1 MFEDDPIG
9 LPRRGWFYQIKMGLE
24 ELAFLGLVV
33 LSVIGESVSNYSPI
47 ISFWYWLSMIP
58 VFAATAIVTE
68 WSRARAAGQSA
79 MKVIGIQVAHWGGT
93 VIGLFAT
100 YTLWHVGRLGN
111 EHTGLIV
118 LLLLALTTFLDG
130 YHVGWRFY
138 LTGVLLFIYTIVAAL
153 LKAVIWIALL
163 IAIPVVIFG
172 LYWDKHHPLPTRA
185 GTTGS

>member
-79 MKVIGIQVAHWGGT
+79 MTVIRIQVAHWGGT

-111 EHTGLIV
+111 E
-118 LLLLALTTFLDG
+118 
-130 YHVGWRFY
+130 
-138 LTGVLLFIYTIVAAL
+138 
-153 LKAVIWIALL
+153 
-163 IAIPVVIFG
+163 P
-172 LYWDKHHPLPTRA
+172 RA
-185 GTTGS
+185 

>member
-1 MFEDDPIG
+1 MFEDDTIR
-9 LPRRGWFYQIKMGLE
+9 LPRRRWFSQMKVGLE
-24 ELAFLGLVV
+24 EVAFLGLVV

-58 VFAATAIVTE
+58 VFAATAIATE

-79 MKVIGIQVAHWGGT
+79 MRLIGIQVTHWGGA
-93 VIGLFAT
+93 VIALFAT